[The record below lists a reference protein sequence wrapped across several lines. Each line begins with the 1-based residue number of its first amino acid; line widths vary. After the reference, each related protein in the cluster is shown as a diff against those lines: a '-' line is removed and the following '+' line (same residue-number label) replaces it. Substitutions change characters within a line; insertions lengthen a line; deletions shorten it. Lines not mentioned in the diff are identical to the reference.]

1 MNRDPYKGQKPSM
14 LMRGSGISVEERL
27 TLSPLKL
34 PPPMRMPS
42 TTMTARSSELVFTGK
57 PGDCKPKMYISVK
70 KKVQRE
76 NTYLED
82 AEEDQEL
89 LDAFLIQIFQR
100 GLSGPA
106 LYWIEKK
113 RLSEETFSEIERR
126 FLEKYQLSSSKHGLS
141 ESLAVSILKPL

>member
-1 MNRDPYKGQKPSM
+1 
-14 LMRGSGISVEERL
+14 
-27 TLSPLKL
+27 
-34 PPPMRMPS
+34 
-42 TTMTARSSELVFTGK
+42 MTARSSELVFTGK

-126 FLEKYQLSSSKHGLS
+126 FLEKYQLTWVEREFGSEHIEAIISIMTHYGTYAARSKFELL
-141 ESLAVSILKPL
+141 EPWVY